1 VKVTKVALGCLQV
14 VLSGLVLGYVQ
25 LQLQRM
31 PNLPKPLGKRIAAP
45 NKTGFFTDLNLSL
58 YEFEIILLNQH
69 FNNNNS
75 RLKPAI

>member
-31 PNLPKPLGKRIAAP
+31 ANLPKPLGKRIAAP
-45 NKTGFFTDLNLSL
+45 NKTGVFTD
-58 YEFEIILLNQH
+58 
-69 FNNNNS
+69 
-75 RLKPAI
+75 